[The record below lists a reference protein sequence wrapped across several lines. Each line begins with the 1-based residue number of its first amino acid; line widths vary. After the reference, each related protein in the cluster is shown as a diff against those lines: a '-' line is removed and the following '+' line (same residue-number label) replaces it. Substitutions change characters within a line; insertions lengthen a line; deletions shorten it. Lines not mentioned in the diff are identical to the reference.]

1 MESVLTF
8 LSKNFGNILKLCF
21 GIFILYYLIFFL
33 TPRIKISTEY
43 KTQLD
48 SLNIIIKKLH
58 TNNLLLEKKI
68 DSFDLQIE
76 EVDSNINTIKRQK
89 TIVKEIYHE
98 KISNVDK
105 LSIPEID
112 SFFTNRYK

>member
-1 MESVLTF
+1 M
-8 LSKNFGNILKLCF
+8 
-21 GIFILYYLIFFL
+21 
-33 TPRIKISTEY
+33 STEY
-43 KTQLD
+43 KAQLD

-58 TNNLLLEKKI
+58 IDNLKLEKKI

-105 LSIPEID
+105 LSIPQID